1 MNPLDLVIVTIFLII
16 VFYALTKAWNSLADQ
31 AKIEV
36 DSKSI
41 EQQLEQKQFNGI
53 PLKDIV
59 KISFKLEK
67 RYKYNVDNVAE
78 DQFPRSLALN
88 VENISDKLADKLNSP
103 QTAQQDAASTANR
116 SSSNRGATPTQPSS
130 SASAPEIYAP
140 EIYVYVVWDRST
152 LTDHENE
159 SRRVIH
165 LDDNKQLTDRV
176 PPKTQV
182 DSPVSPGTKFSGNLT
197 AEELLKPD
205 EAKVYLEPTT
215 PILNLSKIK
224 ATSKIKKVP
233 KARREQLEK
242 KLASFEDRRK
252 TLEFSL
258 LLMLRLVDFAD
269 SATAEA
275 YYPIRCK
282 FTATSMPRYDQ
293 LPWNPKP

>member
-78 DQFPRSLALN
+78 DQFPRWLALN
-88 VENISDKLADKLNSP
+88 VENISDKLADKLNSS

-116 SSSNRGATPTQPSS
+116 SSSNRGANPTQPN
-130 SASAPEIYAP
+130 ASVPAP

-165 LDDNKQLTDRV
+165 LDGNKQLTDRV

-205 EAKVYLEPTT
+205 EAKVYLEPTS
-215 PILNLSKIK
+215 PILNLNSIK
-224 ATSKIKKVP
+224 KASENKKVP
-233 KARREQLEK
+233 KARREQLGK

-252 TLEFSL
+252 PLEFSL

-269 SATAEA
+269 SPTTES
-275 YYPIRCK
+275 YFPIRCK

-293 LPWNPKP
+293 LPWNPKQ